1 MTPPLLQR
9 LRHHVRWIV
18 LVLATL
24 AALTAYAVGWFDRTP
39 ESFKKPNMTALSS
52 RLQPLFEKTKTV
64 CFGRFLIDVP
74 ATATVAYGP
83 VNASTRIERLPDEG
97 DKLGEYVAK
106 REEELKAQDR
116 YDEKRDDLT
125 RYKETLD
132 GAVPG
137 QKIVVGFKNFAGSF
151 YKVESYIR
159 LGHDLYIQETEAPV
173 EPYNL
178 SSQVKKR
185 NEISSLEDAI
195 EDLNAAA
202 RNLHARADDDVP
214 TAPGVCLDGA
224 FLDDSSGWL
233 THETIPF
240 GVRLKEFPDVHFSI
254 QTIRN
259 QGDLIESSA
268 LEPRIKQA
276 EEDANRMGMGH
287 WYSRIKVF
295 RRGERQ
301 IEGWTGYEAL
311 GHLPA
316 QEDVSAHHDFQYR
329 SLGHPTDP
337 LKPEL
342 DVQMQTGVADNTI
355 GNSHPSIT
363 DEEAVALWDKLTSTI
378 RVRPVGGAGSGKA
391 ASNSPQSPHSPSTP
405 LGELAATGRQC
416 PQTGWWRC
424 PDVGAADGGRR
435 FIHEGQVMPKVA
447 IVGEPTLWQ
456 RLKGDRPMWQTATV
470 WTLVSYEPAPDTAD
484 APALS
489 STSTPNGATGEQA

>member
-1 MTPPLLQR
+1 MTPPFLQR
-9 LRHHVRWIV
+9 LRRHARWT
-18 LVLATL
+18 VLALL
-24 AALTAYAVGWFDRTP
+24 ALIALTAYAVGWFDRTP
-39 ESFKKPNMTALSS
+39 ESFRKPNMTALSP
-52 RLQPLFEKTKTV
+52 RLLPLFEKTKTV
-64 CFGRFLIDVP
+64 CFGRFMIDVP
-74 ATATVAYGP
+74 ATATIVFGP
-83 VNASTRIERLPDEG
+83 VSANDRIERLPGEG
-97 DKLGEYVAK
+97 SKLAEYVAQHETK
-106 REEELKAQDR
+106 LRSERRFDMEN
-116 YDEKRDDLT
+116 DDA
-125 RYKETLD
+125 RSYKETLD
-132 GAVPG
+132 GALPG
-137 QKIVVGFKNFAGSF
+137 QKIVVGYNDTSTR
-151 YKVESYIR
+151 YKLESYVR
-159 LGHDLYIQETEAPV
+159 LDEDLYIHESEAPIK
-173 EPYNL
+173 PYKL
-178 SSQVKKR
+178 AVPASHKGEVT
-185 NEISSLEDAI
+185 SLDDAI
-195 EDLNAAA
+195 KDLNAAA
-202 RNLHARADDDVP
+202 RNLHARADSEIP

-240 GVRLKEFPDVHFSI
+240 GIRLKEFPDVHFSI

-259 QGDLIESSA
+259 QGNLIESSA
-268 LEPRIKQA
+268 LEPRLQQA
-276 EEDANRMGMGH
+276 EENANRLGMGH
-287 WYSRIKVF
+287 WYERIKVF

-378 RVRPVGGAGSGKA
+378 RVRPVGGSGSGKA

>member
-9 LRHHVRWIV
+9 LRHHVRWIA
-18 LVLATL
+18 LVLTTL

-39 ESFKKPNMTALSS
+39 ESFKKPNMTALSP
-52 RLQPLFEKTKTV
+52 RLQPLFDKTKTV

-74 ATATVAYGP
+74 ATATVVYGA
-83 VNASTRIERLPDEG
+83 VDASTRIERLPDEG
-97 DKLGEYVAK
+97 SKLSEYVAK
-106 REEELKAQDR
+106 RETELKSEIR
-116 YDEKRDDLT
+116 YPRTKGLNRYEK
-125 RYKETLD
+125 TLD
-132 GAVPG
+132 GAIPG
-137 QKIVVGFKNFAGSF
+137 QKILVGFKDFDGDF
-151 YKVESYIR
+151 YKVESYIP
-159 LGHDLYIQETEAPV
+159 LGNDLYIQETHAPV
-173 EPYNL
+173 EPYKLTGQEANKPL
-178 SSQVKKR
+178 
-185 NEISSLEDAI
+185 ISSLDEAI
-195 EDLNAAA
+195 AELNISA
-202 RNLHARADDDVP
+202 RRLHARADDEIPV
-214 TAPGVCLDGA
+214 TPGVCLDGA
-224 FLDDSSGWL
+224 FIDDSAGTL
-233 THETIPF
+233 RFENIPM

-254 QTIRN
+254 RSSRN
-259 QGDLIESSA
+259 QGNLIESSA

-287 WYSRIKVF
+287 WYGRIKVF

-311 GHLPA
+311 AHLPA

-355 GNSHPSIT
+355 GNSHPSIS

-378 RVRPVGGAGSGKA
+378 RVRPVGGSGSGKA
-391 ASNSPQSPHSPSTP
+391 ASNSPQPPHSPSTP

-424 PDVGAADGGRR
+424 PDVGATDGGRR

-447 IVGEPTLWQ
+447 IVGKPTLWQ
-456 RLKGDRPMWQTATV
+456 RLKGDQPMWQTATV

>member
-9 LRHHVRWIV
+9 LRHHVRWIA
-18 LVLATL
+18 LVLTTL

-39 ESFKKPNMTALSS
+39 ESFKKPNMTALSP

-74 ATATVAYGP
+74 ATATVVYGA
-83 VNASTRIERLPDEG
+83 VDASTRIERLPDEG
-97 DKLGEYVAK
+97 SKLSEYVVK
-106 REEELKAQDR
+106 RETELKSEIR
-116 YDEKRDDLT
+116 YPRTKGLNRYEK
-125 RYKETLD
+125 TLD
-132 GAVPG
+132 GAMPG
-137 QKIVVGFKNFAGSF
+137 QKILVGFKDFDGDF
-151 YKVESYIR
+151 YKVESYIP
-159 LGHDLYIQETEAPV
+159 LGNDLYIQETHAPV
-173 EPYNL
+173 EPYKLTGQEANKPL
-178 SSQVKKR
+178 
-185 NEISSLEDAI
+185 ISSLDEAI
-195 EDLNAAA
+195 AELNISA
-202 RNLHARADDDVP
+202 RRLHARADDEIPV
-214 TAPGVCLDGA
+214 TPGVCLDGA
-224 FLDDSSGWL
+224 FIDDSAGTL
-233 THETIPF
+233 RFENIPL

-254 QTIRN
+254 RSSRN
-259 QGDLIESSA
+259 QGNLIESSA

-295 RRGERQ
+295 RRGDRQ

-311 GHLPA
+311 AHLPA

-378 RVRPVGGAGSGKA
+378 RVRPVGGSGPGKA

-435 FIHEGQVMPKVA
+435 FIHEGQDMPKVA
-447 IVGEPTLWQ
+447 IMGKPTLWQ
-456 RLKGDRPMWQTATV
+456 RIKGDQPMWQTATV
-470 WTLVSYEPAPDTAD
+470 WTLVSYAPAPDTAD

>member
-9 LRHHVRWIV
+9 LRHHVRWIA
-18 LVLATL
+18 LVLTTL

-39 ESFKKPNMTALSS
+39 ESFKKPNMTALSP

-74 ATATVAYGP
+74 ATATVVYGA
-83 VNASTRIERLPDEG
+83 VDASTRIERLPDEG
-97 DKLGEYVAK
+97 SKLSEYVAK
-106 REEELKAQDR
+106 RETELKSEIR
-116 YDEKRDDLT
+116 YPRTKGLNRYEK
-125 RYKETLD
+125 TLD
-132 GAVPG
+132 GAIPG
-137 QKIVVGFKNFAGSF
+137 QKILVGFKDFDGDF
-151 YKVESYIR
+151 YKVESYIP
-159 LGHDLYIQETEAPV
+159 LGNDLYIQETHAPV
-173 EPYNL
+173 EPYKITGQEANKPL
-178 SSQVKKR
+178 
-185 NEISSLEDAI
+185 ISSLDEAI
-195 EDLNAAA
+195 SELNISA
-202 RNLHARADDDVP
+202 RRLHARADDEIPV
-214 TAPGVCLDGA
+214 TPGVCLDGA
-224 FLDDSSGWL
+224 FIDDSAGTL
-233 THETIPF
+233 RFENIPM

-254 QTIRN
+254 RSSRN
-259 QGDLIESSA
+259 QGNLIESSA

-287 WYSRIKVF
+287 WYGRIKVF

-311 GHLPA
+311 AHLPA

-391 ASNSPQSPHSPSTP
+391 ASNSPQPPHSPSTP

-470 WTLVSYEPAPDTAD
+470 WTLVSYEPAPDMAD

>member
-9 LRHHVRWIV
+9 LRHHVRWIA
-18 LVLATL
+18 LVLTTL

-39 ESFKKPNMTALSS
+39 ESFKKPNMTALSP

-74 ATATVAYGP
+74 ATATVVYGA
-83 VNASTRIERLPDEG
+83 VDASTRIERLPDEG
-97 DKLGEYVAK
+97 SKLSEYVAK
-106 REEELKAQDR
+106 RETELKSEIR
-116 YDEKRDDLT
+116 YPRTKGLNRYEK
-125 RYKETLD
+125 TLD
-132 GAVPG
+132 GAIPG
-137 QKIVVGFKNFAGSF
+137 QKILVGFKDFDGDF
-151 YKVESYIR
+151 YKVESYIP
-159 LGHDLYIQETEAPV
+159 LGNDLYIQETHAPV
-173 EPYNL
+173 EPYKITGQEANKPL
-178 SSQVKKR
+178 
-185 NEISSLEDAI
+185 ISSLDEAI
-195 EDLNAAA
+195 SELNISA
-202 RNLHARADDDVP
+202 RRLHARADDEIPV
-214 TAPGVCLDGA
+214 TPGVCLDGA
-224 FLDDSSGWL
+224 FIDDSAGTL
-233 THETIPF
+233 RFENIPM

-254 QTIRN
+254 RSSRN
-259 QGDLIESSA
+259 QGNLIESSA

-287 WYSRIKVF
+287 WYGRIKVF

-378 RVRPVGGAGSGKA
+378 RVRPVGAPGIGKTS
-391 ASNSPQSPHSPSTP
+391 SNAPQPPHAPSAP
-405 LGELAATGRQC
+405 LGELAVTGRQC
-416 PQTGWWRC
+416 PQTGWWHC
-424 PDVGAADGGRR
+424 TDAGAIDGGRR
-435 FIHEGQVMPKVA
+435 FIREGQVMPKVA
-447 IVGEPTLWQ
+447 IASTPTLWQ
-456 RLKGDRPMWQTATV
+456 RIKGERPVWQAVTV
-470 WTLVSYEPAPDTAD
+470 WKLVEYGENLHESDEKLSAGQYSPEGGKNAQD
-484 APALS
+484 A
-489 STSTPNGATGEQA
+489 

>member
-1 MTPPLLQR
+1 MTPPFLQR
-9 LRHHVRWIV
+9 LRRHARWT
-18 LVLATL
+18 VLALL
-24 AALTAYAVGWFDRTP
+24 ALIALTAYAVGWFDRTP
-39 ESFKKPNMTALSS
+39 ESFRKPNMTELSP

-74 ATATVAYGP
+74 ATATVVFGP
-83 VNASTRIERLPDEG
+83 VSANDRIERLPDEG

-106 REEELKAQDR
+106 REAELKAQDR
-116 YDEKRDDLT
+116 YGEKRDDLT

-173 EPYNL
+173 EPYKLASQESKKSVIASL
-178 SSQVKKR
+178 S
-185 NEISSLEDAI
+185 DAI
-195 EDLNAAA
+195 EDLNVTA
-202 RNLHARADDDVP
+202 RNLHARAEDGIP
-214 TAPGVCLDGA
+214 AAPGVCLDGA

-240 GVRLKEFPDVHFSI
+240 GIRLKEFPDVHFSI

-259 QGDLIESSA
+259 QGSLIESSA
-268 LEPRIKQA
+268 LEPRLKQA
-276 EEDANRMGMGH
+276 EENANRMGGGG
-287 WYSRIKVF
+287 WYRRIKML
-295 RRGERQ
+295 RRSDRQ

-311 GHLPA
+311 DHVPE
-316 QEDVSAHHDFQYR
+316 QEDVSGHHDFKFMG
-329 SLGHPTDP
+329 LGHPTDP

-342 DVQMQTGVADNTI
+342 DVQMQTGVADNMI
-355 GNSHPSIT
+355 GKHRPSIS

-378 RVRPVGGAGSGKA
+378 RVRPVGGSGSGKA
-391 ASNSPQSPHSPSTP
+391 ASNSPQPPHSPSTP

-424 PDVGAADGGRR
+424 PDVGATDGGRR

-456 RLKGDRPMWQTATV
+456 RLKGDQPMWQTATV
-470 WTLVSYEPAPDTAD
+470 WTLVSYAPAPDTAD